1 VNFACIPALE
11 RRVMYAEYLPD
22 ALLMTDTKGRYDAYE
37 VALRNG
43 FLTID
48 EIRRKENLPALA
60 ERVPGMG

>member
-1 VNFACIPALE
+1 
-11 RRVMYAEYLPD
+11 MYAEYLPD